1 MLGGKIDAGRD
12 LADTGKGRQVHLR
25 SCTASP
31 NNPKNYILCPDFSL
45 SQLGLVHCK
54 SQQCKIFYVCHICQC
69 LSLSFVLLFIYTT
82 SPGNVKDFR
91 SVRSNVQCLN
101 LYFVHLNNSLL
112 YCYSIVCRNVWASSL
127 CLIQFAQNTK
137 TSQKKN
143 LRGSVSHRISCTLR
157 SKLKRSYN
165 ANWVCPRIIFTLK
178 QGW

>member
-1 MLGGKIDAGRD
+1 M
-12 LADTGKGRQVHLR
+12 ADSGKGRQVHLR
-25 SCTASP
+25 SGTASP

-54 SQQCKIFYVCHICQC
+54 SRQCQRFYVCHIC
-69 LSLSFVLLFIYTT
+69 LSLSFVLLYMYTT

-112 YCYSIVCRNVWASSL
+112 YCYSIACGNVRACFL
-127 CLIQFAQNTK
+127 CMIQFAETP
-137 TSQKKN
+137 QKKN
-143 LRGSVSHRISCTLR
+143 LRCSVSHRISCTLR

-165 ANWVCPRIIFTLK
+165 AN
-178 QGW
+178 